1 MKKSIFIIT
10 ALCSHIL
17 AVAQLDTASFNDN
30 FNIKISSQEMINCK
44 NLMRKKNGSI

>member
-30 FNIKISSQEMINCK
+30 LLEYGK
-44 NLMRKKNGSI
+44 NLRIHTLNLLPLQI